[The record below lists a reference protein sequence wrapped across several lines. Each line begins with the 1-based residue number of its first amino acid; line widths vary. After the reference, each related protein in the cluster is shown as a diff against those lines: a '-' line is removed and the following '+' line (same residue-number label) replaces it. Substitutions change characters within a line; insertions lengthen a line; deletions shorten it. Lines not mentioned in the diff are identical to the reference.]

1 MSDLGRIE
9 ITEELC
15 NMIMIGRLIQV
26 LEVILASVANDI
38 KKQLLKGSDINLALR
53 LWAIFVSSGP
63 TNQMLYEI
71 HVVQ

>member
-1 MSDLGRIE
+1 
-9 ITEELC
+9 
-15 NMIMIGRLIQV
+15 MIMIGRLIHV
-26 LEVILASVANDI
+26 LEVIHVLASVANDI

>member
-1 MSDLGRIE
+1 
-9 ITEELC
+9 
-15 NMIMIGRLIQV
+15 MIMIGRLIHV

-53 LWAIFVSSGP
+53 LWAIPVFVSSGP